1 MRVTL
6 RSFERGGRLDRHR
19 ALRSRRDDGF
29 GARPRSSVV
38 LNVDDSDERLLF
50 RTTVLKASHFDVLEA
65 RTGTQAL
72 QMAAERQPSLVLL
85 DVKLPDVDGIE
96 VCRRLK
102 ADPATEAI
110 PVLHVS
116 AAFPD
121 DEHRVKA
128 LQVGAES
135 YLAEPVSPD
144 VLIEVIRSLLRRAG
158 FEADARRARS
168 TAEEARRTSEQRYR
182 SLFEHAP
189 YGISQTTPDGR
200 FLAANRALAQ
210 MLGYRSSQELL
221 AVGDILGFYVD
232 PDERSRLMERIRR
245 QEAIKGVEV
254 LWKRRDGQPIRVRVS
269 SRRIAE
275 GFETFVEDVTAR
287 QSLEE
292 QLRQSQKLEA
302 IGRLAGGVAH
312 DFNNSLTVILGYA
325 DMLVNQ
331 LGLDKPIGRDLNE
344 IRKSAEH
351 AASLTHQLL
360 TFSRQQPVEIAVL
373 DLNIVVRDA
382 LRMLERLIGEHVAVR
397 LTTTPRACP
406 VRADAAQLQQ
416 VLINLGVNARDAMPD
431 GGNLN
436 IETEA
441 VEVDVQFAFAHP
453 PLLPGRYVRLTVRD
467 TGVGMDAT
475 TQDQIFEPFFTTK
488 EVGKGTGLGLSTV
501 YGIVKQIGGHVF
513 VTSSINR
520 GTQFDLY
527 FPETAEMPA
536 DDVRHREVTDLAVG
550 SGTVL
555 VVEDQPNVRALAV
568 AALKRHGYQV
578 VEAEGSEHALGL
590 SDEVLMSVDVL
601 LTDIVMP
608 FMSGRAL
615 AARLR
620 ERRPALRVLFMSG
633 FGGRDVDRRETDRPV
648 LRKPFTTP
656 ALLAAVK
663 GALGS
668 RD

>member
-1 MRVTL
+1 
-6 RSFERGGRLDRHR
+6 
-19 ALRSRRDDGF
+19 
-29 GARPRSSVV
+29 V

-50 RTTVLKASHFDVLEA
+50 RTTVLKASDFDVLEA

-72 QMAAERQPSLVLL
+72 QMAAERQPALVLL
-85 DVKLPDVDGIE
+85 DVKLPDLDGIE

-121 DEHRVKA
+121 DEHRLKG

-135 YLAEPVSPD
+135 YLAEPVSPE

-168 TAEEARRTSEQRYR
+168 TAEKARRASEQRYR

-189 YGISQTTPDGR
+189 YGISQTTSDGR

-210 MLGYRSSQELL
+210 MLGYGSSEELM

-232 PDERSRLMERIRR
+232 PAERARLTERIRR
-245 QEAIKGVEV
+245 HEAIKGVEV

-275 GFETFVEDVTAR
+275 GFETFIEDVTER
-287 QSLEE
+287 QTLEE

-360 TFSRQQPVEIAVL
+360 TFSRQQPLEVAVV
-373 DLNIVVRDA
+373 DLNIVVRDG

-397 LTTTPRACP
+397 LTTTHRACP
-406 VRADAAQLQQ
+406 VRADPAQLQQ

-431 GGNLN
+431 GGNLI
-436 IETEA
+436 IETDTIEA
-441 VEVDVQFAFAHP
+441 DMRFALAHP

-475 TQDQIFEPFFTTK
+475 TRDQIFEPFFTTK

-501 YGIVKQIGGHVF
+501 YRIVKQIGGQVF
-513 VTSSINR
+513 VTSSISW

-527 FPETAEMPA
+527 FPQAAETPA
-536 DDVRHREVTDLAVG
+536 ADARRGEVADLAVG
-550 SGTVL
+550 TGTVL
-555 VVEDQPNVRALAV
+555 VVEDQPDVRALTV

-578 VEAEGSEHALGL
+578 VEADGPAPALLL
-590 SDEVLMSVDVL
+590 SDEVLMSVDVV

-608 FMSGRAL
+608 FMSGTAL
-615 AARLR
+615 ATRLR
-620 ERRPALRVLFMSG
+620 ERRPGLRVLLMSG
-633 FGGRDVDRRETDRPV
+633 FGGNDIDEGESDRPV

-656 ALLAAVK
+656 ALLAAVRR
-663 GALGS
+663 ALGS
-668 RD
+668 GGPES

>member
-1 MRVTL
+1 VPIPA
-6 RSFERGGRLDRHR
+6 RS
-19 ALRSRRDDGF
+19 A
-29 GARPRSSVV
+29 VV
-38 LNVDDSDERLLF
+38 LNVDDSDERLRF

-102 ADPATEAI
+102 ADPVTEAI

-121 DEHRVKA
+121 DEHRVKG
-128 LQVGAES
+128 LRVGAES
-135 YLAEPVSPD
+135 YLSEPVSPD

-168 TAEEARRTSEQRYR
+168 TAEEARLASDQRYR

-189 YGISQTTPDGR
+189 YGISQTTTDGR
-200 FLAANRALAQ
+200 FLAVNRALAQ
-210 MLGYRSSQELL
+210 MLGYRSSEELM
-221 AVGDILGFYVD
+221 AVGDIVGFYVD
-232 PDERSRLMERIRR
+232 PADRSRLTERIRR
-245 QEAIKGVEV
+245 QQAIKGVEL

-269 SRRIAE
+269 SRWIAE
-275 GFETFVEDVTAR
+275 GFETFVEDITER

-331 LGLDKPIGRDLNE
+331 LGIDKPIGRDVNE
-344 IRKSAEH
+344 IRKAAEH
-351 AASLTHQLL
+351 ATSLTHQLL
-360 TFSRQQPVEIAVL
+360 TFSRQQPLQLAVI
-373 DLNIVVRDA
+373 DLNIVVRDS
-382 LRMLERLIGEHVAVR
+382 LRMLERLIGEHVNVG
-397 LTTTPRACP
+397 LTTTHRACP

-431 GGNLN
+431 GGALA

-441 VEVDVQFAFAHP
+441 VEIDSVFALAHP
-453 PLLPGRYVRLTVRD
+453 PLQAGRYVRLTVRD
-467 TGVGMDAT
+467 TGVGMDET
-475 TQDQIFEPFFTTK
+475 TRDQIFEPFFTTK
-488 EVGKGTGLGLSTV
+488 EMGKGTGLGLSTV

-527 FPETAEMPA
+527 FPKVAETPV
-536 DDVRHREVTDLAVG
+536 DDVHDSGAVDLAVG
-550 SGTVL
+550 TGTVL
-555 VVEDQPNVRALAV
+555 VVEDQPAVRAMIV
-568 AALKRHGYQV
+568 AALERHGYQV
-578 VEAEGSEHALGL
+578 VEADGSADALRL
-590 SDEVLMSVDVL
+590 PDEVLMSVDLL

-608 FMSGRAL
+608 FMSGRAV
-615 AARLR
+615 ATRLR
-620 ERRPALRVLFMSG
+620 ERRPGLRVLFMSG
-633 FGGRDVDRRETDRPV
+633 FGGNDVDRRESDQPV
-648 LRKPFTTP
+648 LRKPFTAP
-656 ALLAAVK
+656 ALLTAVK
-663 GALGS
+663 AALGPGGG
-668 RD
+668 